1 MKNVISYCIIAFV
14 AFSISS
20 CKSREEKA
28 LETIREEMNKTLDD
42 FKSYEP
48 IETKIDSLKYDRY
61 GDTLL
66 VNEILRAKLTED
78 LIVSYKKDYKKAKE
92 LFDIW
97 DDPAMYNFSS
107 FAYNKRKKA
116 YDDMKIAAIALDV
129 LEKTRENY
137 LDTLLILDKKHTGE
151 LYGWRVSHKYRYN
164 SKDGTPSLNHLVYF
178 MDKKCEKVL
187 FRMTG
192 NDEDDFSY
200 QKYVYYV
207 DHFYSEAEDI
217 RNRAK

>member
-1 MKNVISYCIIAFV
+1 MKNVLFFCIIAIVLFT
-14 AFSISS
+14 FGG

-28 LETIREEMNKTLDD
+28 LETIREEMNKILDD

-78 LIVSYKKDYKKAKE
+78 LIVSYRKDYKKAKE

-97 DDPAMYNFSS
+97 DDPRMYNFSS

-116 YDDMKIAAIALDV
+116 YDDLQIAAIALDV

-151 LYGWRVSHKYRYN
+151 LYGWRVSHKYRCK
-164 SKDGTPSLNHLVYF
+164 SKDGTSSLNHMVYF
-178 MDKKCEKVL
+178 MDKKCEKIL
-187 FRMTG
+187 FKMTG
-192 NDEDDFSY
+192 NDEDDFSW
-200 QKYVYYV
+200 QKYVKYV
-207 DHFYSEAEDI
+207 NRFYNEAQERSED
-217 RNRAK
+217 

>member
-1 MKNVISYCIIAFV
+1 MKNIISYFLIVILAFN
-14 AFSISS
+14 FIS

-66 VNEILRAKLTED
+66 VNIILRTKLTED
-78 LIVSYKKDYKKAKE
+78 LIVGFEKDYKKAKE

-97 DDPAMYNFSS
+97 DDPRMYNFSS

-116 YDDMKIAAIALDV
+116 YDDLQIAAIGLEV
-129 LEKTRENY
+129 LEKSKQEY
-137 LDTLLILDKKHTGE
+137 LDTLLILDKKHTGK
-151 LYGWRVSHKYRYN
+151 LYGWRVSHKYRCN
-164 SKDGTPSLNHLVYF
+164 TKDGTPSLNHLVYF
-178 MDKKCEKVL
+178 MDKKCEKIL
-187 FRMTG
+187 FKMTG
-192 NDEDDFSY
+192 NDEDDFSW

-207 DHFYSEAEDI
+207 DHFYSEAEE
-217 RNRAK
+217 RNE